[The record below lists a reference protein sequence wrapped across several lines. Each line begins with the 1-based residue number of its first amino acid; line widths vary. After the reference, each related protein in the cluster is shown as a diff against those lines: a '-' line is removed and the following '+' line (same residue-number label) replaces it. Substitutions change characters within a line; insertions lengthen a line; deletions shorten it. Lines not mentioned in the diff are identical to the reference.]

1 MFNITPPD
9 KINFKKI
16 SDNKAEVIIEPC
28 YPGFG
33 VTIGNSLRRVLLSSL
48 DGAAVVGF
56 KIVGVD
62 HEFNSIPFV
71 KEDVVDIILNLKKVR
86 VKIYADVDEEIKL
99 NLVATGEKVVTA
111 ADISKNSDVE
121 IVSGDQPIATLTD
134 KNVKLDMEII
144 VKKGRGYV
152 MVERRD
158 KEKLEIGTIA
168 IDALYSPVVNVAF
181 KIENTR
187 VGEMTNYEKLI
198 LEIQTDGSIT
208 PKSAIQSAVNI
219 LVNEFEYLLNLD
231 DAISK
236 KSVSKDSKQEE
247 VNEQPDE
254 EIAEK
259 VEELADKKE
268 KKRGRPK
275 KNDK

>member
-1 MFNITPPD
+1 
-9 KINFKKI
+9 
-16 SDNKAEVIIEPC
+16 
-28 YPGFG
+28 
-33 VTIGNSLRRVLLSSL
+33 
-48 DGAAVVGF
+48 
-56 KIVGVD
+56 
-62 HEFNSIPFV
+62 
-71 KEDVVDIILNLKKVR
+71 
-86 VKIYADVDEEIKL
+86 DEEIKL

>member
-16 SDNKAEVIIEPC
+16 SENKAEVIIEPC